1 MFVTKQIQINS
12 PTQIHQGE
20 EENMR
25 LVRFFQIHLLYGL
38 KKKKVENTKEGEKAH
53 EDNYAFKMEQ
63 GVCYFINA
71 IEKLFVTMQILLVL
85 RSAIN
90 LIRLKKAVVIMFMIY
105 CSERIQ
111 TTGSKGKRRGD
122 CARGK
127 QWELAEA
134 FPPGVARDMLTRPS
148 KGL

>member
-1 MFVTKQIQINS
+1 MSICDGGPQEDPQIQLFAKTHRIQHIVV
-12 PTQIHQGE
+12 QIAE
-20 EENMR
+20 
-25 LVRFFQIHLLYGL
+25 
-38 KKKKVENTKEGEKAH
+38 
-53 EDNYAFKMEQ
+53 
-63 GVCYFINA
+63 
-71 IEKLFVTMQILLVL
+71 
-85 RSAIN
+85 
-90 LIRLKKAVVIMFMIY
+90 IY